1 MGVSLGLGEI
11 QQEATTQDG
20 NANNDVSN
28 PELYK
33 NIVRAVDGLKL
44 NGLHMQKAYKA
55 GKL

>member
-20 NANNDVSN
+20 NAKNDVSD

-33 NIVRAVDGLKL
+33 KIVRAVDGLKL